1 MSRLLNT
8 SLTTNDEAPVFVV
21 DAQGSWFTLSDGR
34 KVLDGSNS
42 AGALGHRHPD
52 MVETV
57 RKAAE
62 YPAISEGWAWEGRT
76 KAAEDL
82 INLAFGEEQ
91 DWVGGVRFGL
101 SGSEINDLA
110 LSFSQA
116 VTGRSAIGTRERA
129 YHGLTGLSR
138 EVTTQPQWH
147 GGLSRGDGSISPA
160 APNCEV
166 RVISA
171 PMGSRYGERVAQHDP
186 MSEAQMT
193 EVLSDSASMIIDYT
207 QGGIYHDAAYQ
218 DQAAAAARKAGAL
231 WIADEVVTGAGRS
244 GRWFAFQ
251 GGQSR
256 PDIVTMGKALAGGAG
271 PIGAIILSKEMTD
284 QLNDAAWQNYST
296 YRGHPVAMAGV
307 STYLNVLKRD
317 ALLDRVAALEPI
329 IAQRL
334 VAIAQKHPS
343 VSRVDGRG
351 LHWTIEFHGPHWK
364 DWTAA
369 TRETPI
375 ASKVVA
381 AAMAQNVSIGTSGE
395 QTSLF
400 LAPSLIISD
409 SELDHLLQV
418 VDHALDAADKD
429 HARSAR

>member
-1 MSRLLNT
+1 
-8 SLTTNDEAPVFVV
+8 
-21 DAQGSWFTLSDGR
+21 
-34 KVLDGSNS
+34 
-42 AGALGHRHPD
+42 
-52 MVETV
+52 
-57 RKAAE
+57 
-62 YPAISEGWAWEGRT
+62 
-76 KAAEDL
+76 
-82 INLAFGEEQ
+82 
-91 DWVGGVRFGL
+91 
-101 SGSEINDLA
+101 
-110 LSFSQA
+110 
-116 VTGRSAIGTRERA
+116 
-129 YHGLTGLSR
+129 
-138 EVTTQPQWH
+138 
-147 GGLSRGDGSISPA
+147 
-160 APNCEV
+160 
-166 RVISA
+166 
-171 PMGSRYGERVAQHDP
+171 
-186 MSEAQMT
+186 
-193 EVLSDSASMIIDYT
+193 
-207 QGGIYHDAAYQ
+207 
-218 DQAAAAARKAGAL
+218 
-231 WIADEVVTGAGRS
+231 
-244 GRWFAFQ
+244 
-251 GGQSR
+251 
-256 PDIVTMGKALAGGAG
+256 MGKALAGGAG

-429 HARSAR
+429 HARSAG